1 MKSNVDDV
9 TVHRCPFF
17 AWPRNGQ
24 AYSLPQWLARLLV
37 PRQSVCQSEL
47 LLPLHLQVTVC
58 YTYIFLTPLWLLPF
72 RGKGACILHWTLRA
86 MLLGGNSWQVLPNR
100 TGQGQGVRL
109 NTVKKHPFL
118 GNQTNMVKLF
128 KDPGGNLKERLPSW
142 NFKWLWAFSGQVTHV
157 HCPCQLSCVYH
168 QLND

>member
-1 MKSNVDDV
+1 MMSLDERQSRWCHSSKIMPVSRSVCN
-9 TVHRCPFF
+9 TVATTDPRSSTYPVALGLVF

-109 NTVKKHPFL
+109 NTVKKHPF
-118 GNQTNMVKLF
+118 
-128 KDPGGNLKERLPSW
+128 
-142 NFKWLWAFSGQVTHV
+142 
-157 HCPCQLSCVYH
+157 
-168 QLND
+168 